1 MKERFTAHKSSKT
14 NSAYQMK
21 AINTS
26 TIVRLFSFLLL
37 FCAAFPAKSQNEE
50 SLGFVGEWCNKNFA
64 TRGNTQI
71 NVRHDGTKLIVHMWG
86 RCHPTE
92 CDLGE
97 RPATQ
102 SPSESLLVTW
112 KESFATI
119 TQKLTLLADGNLQS
133 SSRTR
138 FTDNSGRTDY
148 ESNETFVKGLVHDWS
163 DTPKDRRPRIPNPP
177 TAPPPVGKTIPAPTV
192 PQPKQAEPRKIAVF
206 GAINEKWK
214 SLGAGGG
221 ILGQPVSAEL
231 PTFDKVGR
239 RQEFQRGVIS
249 WHPALGAFAVYGPV
263 NERWRNL
270 GREVFGYPVTDTKPT
285 TNRRGTFVHF
295 RPMQGKHNDSS
306 IFSQKDGVACAVY
319 GVIRQRWADLG
330 WEGGKLGFP
339 TKEEYDVQVNG
350 VKGRRVDFEN
360 GYIVWSPKTGARE
373 TFAGTIDNGP
383 VLVPA
388 DE

>member
-1 MKERFTAHKSSKT
+1 
-14 NSAYQMK
+14 MK

-50 SLGFVGEWCNKNFA
+50 SPGFVGEWCNKNFA
-64 TRGNTQI
+64 TRGNTRI

-192 PQPKQAEPRKIAVF
+192 PQPKPSVAAPAYRTSPWSAWSRAPGVEYRYRWGWDPHDKRFAADVDAIFQLRSTQKEVWHGAARSVDCKSNTLSRSKDVDLQPNETREVTLRTPNCGTVNEPRFKPDVVR
-206 GAINEKWK
+206 
-214 SLGAGGG
+214 S
-221 ILGQPVSAEL
+221 SA
-231 PTFDKVGR
+231 
-239 RQEFQRGVIS
+239 
-249 WHPALGAFAVYGPV
+249 Y
-263 NERWRNL
+263 
-270 GREVFGYPVTDTKPT
+270 
-285 TNRRGTFVHF
+285 
-295 RPMQGKHNDSS
+295 
-306 IFSQKDGVACAVY
+306 
-319 GVIRQRWADLG
+319 
-330 WEGGKLGFP
+330 
-339 TKEEYDVQVNG
+339 
-350 VKGRRVDFEN
+350 
-360 GYIVWSPKTGARE
+360 
-373 TFAGTIDNGP
+373 
-383 VLVPA
+383 
-388 DE
+388 